1 MKFFISI
8 LFIYITTLQLA
19 CSQKCKEEYSITR
32 QNILEKQENVENK
45 ELYNHFLSIFESDE
59 AFKEVAI
66 DKCGNVELIYLQ
78 HEEVYFYNKRAGDSE
93 FYVLLYDKFH
103 SIYAKLFSYN
113 GVKSISI
120 YVEDENNQREN
131 YTYFPSKSDY
141 EIKPPNEVML
151 EKWYIPNIDYFE
163 IFPEEELDSLTTK
176 KVDKFIQILKESKN

>member
-1 MKFFISI
+1 
-8 LFIYITTLQLA
+8 
-19 CSQKCKEEYSITR
+19 
-32 QNILEKQENVENK
+32 
-45 ELYNHFLSIFESDE
+45 
-59 AFKEVAI
+59 
-66 DKCGNVELIYLQ
+66 
-78 HEEVYFYNKRAGDSE
+78 
-93 FYVLLYDKFH
+93 
-103 SIYAKLFSYN
+103 
-113 GVKSISI
+113 VKSISI